1 MKSAAILVAGI
12 AALGLLAALCLPHH
26 VPSSTA
32 LGPVAPANFHARV
45 EHGILIL
52 RGSLPSETSKTAI
65 LQRAQELY
73 GATPGH
79 VVDELAVDP
88 RVGTVAWADNV
99 SQVLPVLGHMAE
111 RSSIIIDGH
120 TIVVSGH
127 VGDNRAK
134 AGVLQVIAPL
144 TQTGLELED
153 RILAG
158 SSTAGRSTKAASP
171 TPPSQKAP
179 SLKTPVQLAS
189 PAPTVP
195 SPAGPSQKVLSQ
207 KVSSQAPVES
217 SKTLSPPA
225 PYPKTHPMVATLTPK
240 APSLPTAPSVTSVT
254 DASPAVLQ
262 KKLNEILARSS
273 IEFESNSTTMT
284 PTSLAT
290 LDQLIAELR
299 RSPRTDI
306 EIGGH
311 TDKYGEPDYN
321 LQLSQRRADA
331 VRRYFAKQGLP
342 KQFTAVGYGAS
353 RPLSVAE
360 NRAGLQRNRRIELR
374 VKGQPAL

>member
-1 MKSAAILVAGI
+1 MKSAAILAAGI
-12 AALGLLAALCLPHH
+12 AALGLLAALCLPRH
-26 VPSSTA
+26 VPPSTA
-32 LGPVAPANFHARV
+32 LGPAAPANFHARV
-45 EHGILIL
+45 EYGMLIL

-88 RVGTVAWADNV
+88 RVGPVAWADNV
-99 SQVLPVLGHMAE
+99 SQVLPVLGHMTE
-111 RSSIIIDGH
+111 RGSIIIDGH

-134 AGVLQVIAPL
+134 AAVLQVIAPL

-158 SSTAGRSTKAASP
+158 SSKAGRPTKASSP
-171 TPPSQKAP
+171 T
-179 SLKTPVQLAS
+179 T
-189 PAPTVP
+189 
-195 SPAGPSQKVLSQ
+195 PSQKVLSL
-207 KVSSQAPVES
+207 KTPSQAAVEA
-217 SKTLSPPA
+217 SKAPSPAA
-225 PYPKTHPMVATLTPK
+225 PSPKTRSLVAALAPK
-240 APSLPTAPSVTSVT
+240 APTLPAAPSATEV
-254 DASPAVLQ
+254 SPAILQ
-262 KKLNEILARSS
+262 KRLNEILARSS

-284 PTSLAT
+284 PPSLAT

-299 RSPRTDI
+299 RSPRTDV

-311 TDKYGEPDYN
+311 TDKYGEPEYN
-321 LQLSQRRADA
+321 LRLSQRRADA
-331 VRRYFAKQGLP
+331 VRRYFAKHGLP

-374 VKGQPAL
+374 VKGQPEL